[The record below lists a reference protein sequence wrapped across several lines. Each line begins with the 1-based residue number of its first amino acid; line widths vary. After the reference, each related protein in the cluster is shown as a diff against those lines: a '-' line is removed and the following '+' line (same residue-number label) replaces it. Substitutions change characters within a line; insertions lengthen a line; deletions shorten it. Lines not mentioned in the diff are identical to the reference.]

1 MNKHLHVL
9 CQLFHYA
16 LLVRGYSGYET
27 NTCHATIQVHN
38 PSSGRSDFGYFQTWL
53 RDYSEDLKQG

>member
-27 NTCHATIQVHN
+27 NTCHATIQVYN
-38 PSSGRSDFGYFQTWL
+38 PSSGRSDLFPNMAEGL
-53 RDYSEDLKQG
+53 

>member
-1 MNKHLHVL
+1 MNKHLHVS

-27 NTCHATIQVHN
+27 IILPTQLYKFTTPVLEGHILVISKH
-38 PSSGRSDFGYFQTWL
+38 G
-53 RDYSEDLKQG
+53 